1 LHNERAEADIAIRL
15 AGGTVQDA
23 KHVIL
28 KAVKEVLG
36 QVEGGERGVKGTIQ
50 RVGLLPLSIL
60 MQILD
65 GLGGSVAVTYG
76 VDVPILPI
84 TRKASNAN
92 CTVRGNILVV
102 HGTTKDLTVGEP
114 VEEQRGLS
122 EIDSSGFSDGSI
134 ARSYHGLLGC

>member
-1 LHNERAEADIAIRL
+1 MVLSKNGTAKWYCPEAFR
-15 AGGTVQDA
+15 
-23 KHVIL
+23 
-28 KAVKEVLG
+28 
-36 QVEGGERGVKGTIQ
+36 
-50 RVGLLPLSIL
+50 
-60 MQILD
+60 
-65 GLGGSVAVTYG
+65 
-76 VDVPILPI
+76 
-84 TRKASNAN
+84 N